1 VSFQELAIDVVVRD
15 LASAE
20 FEKISASSVKMGT
33 EIRHVGRE
41 FASFGASA
49 FAIARVGEQFGILD
63 KRTADAIA
71 SAGSFLAL
79 TGSLIRTVSYLA
91 DAQTIHTIKTVID
104 TAVQWAH
111 NASLAAKVVLLT
123 MGVGA
128 IVVAAAAMAALS
140 MSTMAATASM
150 REFNATASQIPGN
163 ARSISRAGEDES
175 ALLRRGVTD
184 R

>member
-1 VSFQELAIDVVVRD
+1 MSFQELAIDVVVRD

-33 EIRHVGRE
+33 DIRHVGRE

-49 FAIARVGEQFGILD
+49 FAIARVGEQFGILS
-63 KRTADAIA
+63 KQQADAIA
-71 SAGSFLAL
+71 GFGSLLAL
-79 TGSLIRTVSYLA
+79 GGSLIRTVGYLA
-91 DAQTIHTIKTVID
+91 DVQTIHTIKTAID

-140 MSTMAATASM
+140 MSTIAATSSLQQFNSAASAM
-150 REFNATASQIPGN
+150 PGSS
-163 ARSISRAGEDES
+163 RGVSRAGEDQA
-175 ALLRRGVTD
+175 ALLRQGVTEP
-184 R
+184 

>member
-1 VSFQELAIDVVVRD
+1 LSFQEIAIDIVARD
-15 LASAE
+15 HASAE
-20 FEKISASSVKMGT
+20 FEKISVSSRKMAT

-49 FAIARVGEQFGILD
+49 FAIARVGEQFGFLS
-63 KRTADAIA
+63 KQQADVIA
-71 SAGSFLAL
+71 AMGSFLAL
-79 TGSLIRTVSYLA
+79 AGTLIRTVSYLT
-91 DAQTIHTIKTVID
+91 DVQTIHTIKTAID

-150 REFNATASQIPGN
+150 QEFNATAAEMPGRTRGI
-163 ARSISRAGEDES
+163 ARAGEEEG
-175 ALLRRGVTD
+175 ALLRRGVD
-184 R
+184 

>member
-1 VSFQELAIDVVVRD
+1 LSFHELAIDVVVRD

-20 FEKISASSVKMGT
+20 FEKISVSSRKMST
-33 EIRHVGRE
+33 EIRSVGRE

-49 FAIARVGEQFGILD
+49 FAIARVGEQFGILS
-63 KRTADAIA
+63 KQQADAIA

-79 TGSLIRTVSYLA
+79 AGSLIRTVSYLA
-91 DAQTIHTIKTVID
+91 DVQTIHTIKTVID

-128 IVVAAAAMAALS
+128 VVVAAAAMAALS
-140 MSTMAATASM
+140 MSTMAATSSL
-150 REFNATASQIPGN
+150 REFNATASETSGST
-163 ARSISRAGEDES
+163 RGVSRAGEEES
-175 ALLRRGVTD
+175 ALLRRGVD
-184 R
+184 

>member
-1 VSFQELAIDVVVRD
+1 MSFHELAIDVVVRD

-20 FEKISASSVKMGT
+20 FEKISVSSRKMST
-33 EIRHVGRE
+33 EIRSVGRE

-49 FAIARVGEQFGILD
+49 FAIARVGEQFGILS
-63 KRTADAIA
+63 KQQADAIA

-79 TGSLIRTVSYLA
+79 AGSLIRTVSYLA
-91 DAQTIHTIKTVID
+91 DVQTIHTIKTVID

-128 IVVAAAAMAALS
+128 VVVAAAAMAALS
-140 MSTMAATASM
+140 MSTMAATTSM
-150 REFNATASQIPGN
+150 KEFNATASEIPGSSRN
-163 ARSISRAGEDES
+163 VQRAGEEES
-175 ALLRRGVTD
+175 ALLRRGVD
-184 R
+184 